1 MTTDPL
7 ETPKPDPQP
16 DPEPQP
22 KRRQRIV
29 CDFCGCELAADGGV
43 LKTSER
49 AKQLERA
56 DKEITD
62 LQGKLET
69 KSQEVEDLRAKLEK
83 PPTPEPLKTN
93 GGEKESKSFIRW

>member
-1 MTTDPL
+1 MADDPL
-7 ETPKPDPQP
+7 NPKPDPQP

-22 KRRQRIV
+22 KRRSRIV

-62 LQGKLET
+62 LQGRLDT
-69 KSQEVEDLRAKLEK
+69 KTQEVEDLKAKLDQPK
-83 PPTPEPLKTN
+83 PPNGSPEPGK
-93 GGEKESKSFIRW
+93 KESKSFIRW